1 MKKENKIFISVIS
14 VRGQKIANSIAIYLQ
29 SHIKLYINDT
39 FFLQYSL
46 SNIYELQL
54 FVHFKIIRVKKMN
67 LNLN

>member
-29 SHIKLYINDT
+29 SHIKLYIIDT
-39 FFLQYSL
+39 FLQYSL